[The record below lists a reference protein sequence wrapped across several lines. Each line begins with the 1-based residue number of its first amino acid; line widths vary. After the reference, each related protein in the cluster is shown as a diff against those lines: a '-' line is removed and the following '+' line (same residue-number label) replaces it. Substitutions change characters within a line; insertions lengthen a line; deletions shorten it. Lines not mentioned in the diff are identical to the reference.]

1 MFPDSNGASGN
12 VLSTNGAGVLSWVS
26 PSAATSVSAVAGN
39 ATTPSIHF
47 SSDPDTGLFN
57 SAANTIGIAAG
68 TNHVVDIS
76 TTELKGTSA
85 SSASIYLGAPSAA
98 NPAYA
103 FNGDTDTGWFNPAP
117 DTLAAATNGTEK
129 IRIASDGR
137 VGIGTSNPNFGK
149 LHVEGGDVYLDKNSN
164 ANGGYLTEANL
175 DGIGLVGSGSRLATP
190 DLFVTDGGSVGIGTT
205 TPGARLEVID
215 DMVVSK
221 SFNGFGAA
229 LKISNTNPGPAA
241 YGSLMFENDVAAAAG
256 QIFQLSDANVSVGS
270 NALVM
275 RTNVAGP
282 LIFGT
287 NSTTR
292 MAISSTGNVGI
303 GTTLPGS
310 PLQVVSSSSNTDVI
324 RATCAGGWCQNY
336 IASGGVIADW
346 GANSTTN
353 LVYAGA
359 NTNHPYVLRT
369 NSLERMRI
377 DTSGNVGIGTS
388 VPTASLEV
396 QNPGTSGNIRVISSL
411 APAQTTGYIF
421 QNLGKA
427 QSNSNSAQIMYYHAG
442 DGLTSN
448 RFGIGFHGSSEY
460 LSVLAGGDV
469 GIGTTAPNGKLQVM
483 GQIMATG
490 AASHN
495 VANSI
500 RLDSSGS
507 GASRI
512 SALGPNN
519 ATRGSFQIDLYSADG
534 SVGAS
539 PFQISNAGNIGIGG
553 SPTGAKLAVTG
564 NLTVTSG
571 SVIADGSTSRI
582 VSGMPGTAGAT
593 GPVCYNGGGAFD
605 ACSSLKKFKTEI
617 EPLEVGLDFLMQ
629 LNPVTYRLKGT
640 NTHEMGFIAED
651 MYALDPRFAVIS
663 TDGNLAG
670 VKYDKI
676 TSLLTKSVQE
686 LRHEKDREISSLKKE
701 LESKNSEIQMMKN
714 YLCSKDPSAPFCK

>member
-1 MFPDSNGASGN
+1 ANFSEPMLEFAEQTNAPMAGIAGKNTG
-12 VLSTNGAGVLSWVS
+12 NGAGNL
-26 PSAATSVSAVAGN
+26 
-39 ATTPSIHF
+39 IF
-47 SSDPDTGLFN
+47 
-57 SAANTIGIAAG
+57 
-68 TNHVVDIS
+68 
-76 TTELKGTSA
+76 
-85 SSASIYLGAPSAA
+85 
-98 NPAYA
+98 
-103 FNGDTDTGWFNPAP
+103 
-117 DTLAAATNGTEK
+117 
-129 IRIASDGR
+129 
-137 VGIGTSNPNFGK
+137 
-149 LHVEGGDVYLDKNSN
+149 
-164 ANGGYLTEANL
+164 LT
-175 DGIGLVGSGSRLATP
+175 RQH
-190 DLFVTDGGSVGIGTT
+190 
-205 TPGARLEVID
+205 
-215 DMVVSK
+215 
-221 SFNGFGAA
+221 
-229 LKISNTNPGPAA
+229 PAA
-241 YGSLMFENDVAAAAG
+241 SLSEK
-256 QIFQLSDANVSVGS
+256 
-270 NALVM
+270 M
-275 RTNVAGP
+275 R
-282 LIFGT
+282 IMD
-287 NSTTR
+287 S
-292 MAISSTGNVGI
+292 GNVGI
-303 GTTLPGS
+303 GTTS
-310 PLQVVSSSSNTDVI
+310 PSTYLDVQRPNGTSFGQIARFGAFNSNAYMLMSSSSDHAAIDLNISDSTNT
-324 RATCAGGWCQNY
+324 
-336 IASGGVIADW
+336 GVTKALTI
-346 GANSTTN
+346 STGTN
-353 LVYAGA
+353 
-359 NTNHPYVLRT
+359 
-369 NSLERMRI
+369 ERVRV
-377 DTSGNVGIGTS
+377 TAAGNVGIGTS

-421 QNLGKA
+421 QNLGKT
-427 QSNSNSAQIMYYHAG
+427 QTNNNSAQIMYYHSG

-448 RFGIGFHGSSEY
+448 RFGLGFHGTSEY

-553 SPTGAKLAVTG
+553 SPTGARLAVTG

-571 SVIADGSTSRI
+571 SVMADGTTSRL

-617 EPLEVGLDFLMQ
+617 EPLEVGLDFLML

-686 LRHEKDREISSLKKE
+686 LRHEKDREISSLKKQ
-701 LESKNSEIQMMKN
+701 LEDKSLEVQMMKS